1 MAGVILVRHAMPEV
15 VPGVSS
21 TLWEL
26 GDAAL
31 EDCVLLAHA
40 LPQDL
45 ARIVCTSHQPKVK
58 QTAGVLAL
66 RRGLELRADERLREV
81 DQGPGWIDDYRAA
94 AASYLRDGT
103 VGETADWE
111 PRERVAERFAAGV
124 GAAITANSGSAGDV
138 VVVNHGL
145 AMSLWLASRSGIDL
159 VPFWQ
164 GLTFPDAWRLE
175 MKTGELRHIWSGG
188 RMPADV

>member
-1 MAGVILVRHAMPEV
+1 MPEV
-15 VPGVSS
+15 VPGISS

-40 LPQDL
+40 LPEAL
-45 ARIVCTSHQPKVK
+45 APRAFTSHQPKVK

-66 RRGLELRADERLREV
+66 RLGLEVREDERLREV
-81 DQGPGWIDDYRAA
+81 EQGPGWIDDYRAA
-94 AASYLRDGT
+94 AASYLRSES

-111 PRERVAERFAAGV
+111 PRERVVERFAAGV
-124 GAAITANSGSAGDV
+124 DAALEANRGGFGDV
-138 VVVNHGL
+138 VIVNHGL

-159 VPFWQ
+159 VRFWQ
-164 GLTFPDAWRLE
+164 GLAFPDAWRLDLE
-175 MKTGELRHIWSGG
+175 TGDVRHLWMGG
-188 RMPADV
+188 RTAD